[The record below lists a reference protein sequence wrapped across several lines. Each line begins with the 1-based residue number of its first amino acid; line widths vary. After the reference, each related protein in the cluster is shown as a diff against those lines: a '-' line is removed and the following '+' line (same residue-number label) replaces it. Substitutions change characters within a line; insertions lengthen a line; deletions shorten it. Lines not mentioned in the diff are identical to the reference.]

1 MSFSN
6 KGEIKKK
13 TQTYYSKERRA
24 MKWSKK
30 GKKWKKKTQQSLNLP
45 YLPILYKALFRK
57 DAFTKKCMSEK

>member
-30 GKKWKKKTQQSLNLP
+30 GKKWKKKNPAIFKS
-45 YLPILYKALFRK
+45 PI
-57 DAFTKKCMSEK
+57 FTNSVQGSF